1 MVNSPI
7 IINNNHCSSVVDD
20 TLVDLCFHG
29 NDKALKK
36 VDLNIFTLWSWIR
49 FYVYDVIVDG
59 SSTWKSS
66 FLAWHS
72 SSISS
77 SSCLLDISN
86 WTGGIFQAW
95 SSSTSSCLLTC
106 WIKDP
111 SALNIKIEDLL
122 KLQYKNKE
130 SSSCWHGIWTK
141 AIYCWRDI

>member
-7 IINNNHCSSVVDD
+7 IVNNNHCSSVVDD

-77 SSCLLDISN
+77 SSCLL
-86 WTGGIFQAW
+86 TG
-95 SSSTSSCLLTC
+95 
-106 WIKDP
+106 WIKEP
-111 SALNIKIEDLL
+111 SGSNLKNEELL
-122 KLQYKNKE
+122 KLQYKNEE
-130 SSSCWHGIWTK
+130 SSSCWHCDHKCLNQSYSSLKGYLKSCSQKNIFSLH
-141 AIYCWRDI
+141 DN